1 MESISIIFHYKQSG
15 ISTNNEKQLEQ
26 LKSELKENYV
36 TNFRPNSGPQSG
48 GLLDSMIEIVFNIDL
63 IDFVKILRDG
73 VIFDAITRGKESFLL
88 KPLFDAFSKAENET
102 DYWDYYKISFI
113 FDDTII
119 NIFGM
124 DRMFTSKLNEIIAT
138 VFKNYNNINNSE
150 LGKPYEINI
159 PIQKVLQENQTYKFI
174 NQEALTDY
182 EKSEYLKYWAISY
195 HFGFTKKVY
204 DVEQSL
210 LLDEEWHYDF

>member
-1 MESISIIFHYKQSG
+1 
-15 ISTNNEKQLEQ
+15 
-26 LKSELKENYV
+26 
-36 TNFRPNSGPQSG
+36 
-48 GLLDSMIEIVFNIDL
+48 
-63 IDFVKILRDG
+63 
-73 VIFDAITRGKESFLL
+73 
-88 KPLFDAFSKAENET
+88 
-102 DYWDYYKISFI
+102 
-113 FDDTII
+113 
-119 NIFGM
+119 
-124 DRMFTSKLNEIIAT
+124 MFTSKLNEIIAT